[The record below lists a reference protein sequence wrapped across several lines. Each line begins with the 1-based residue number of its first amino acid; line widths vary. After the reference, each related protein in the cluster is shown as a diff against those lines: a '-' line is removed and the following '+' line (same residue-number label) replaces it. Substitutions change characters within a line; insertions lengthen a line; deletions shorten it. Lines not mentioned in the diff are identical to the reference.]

1 MATTQQAAGKPIAQ
15 RIPVE
20 KSYLP
25 ALVLLAGW
33 LLPGAGHL
41 LLGKWVRALLLF
53 ISVLGM
59 YLIGLGLLG
68 KVYTPNL
75 SDILDTLGFL
85 GQLGMGLL
93 YLFARWFG
101 WGAASMV
108 NTLSDYGTK
117 FLIVAGL
124 LNIISAVDAHSLANG
139 RKAS

>member
-1 MATTQQAAGKPIAQ
+1 MATTPQATAKPIAQ
-15 RIPVE
+15 SIPGE

-25 ALVLLAGW
+25 ALVLIAGW
-33 LLPGAGHL
+33 LIPGAGHL

-53 ISVLGM
+53 VSVLGM

-93 YLFARWFG
+93 YFIARWFG
-101 WGAASMV
+101 LGAASMV

>member
-1 MATTQQAAGKPIAQ
+1 MAQT
-15 RIPVE
+15 IPGE

-25 ALVLLAGW
+25 ALVLVAGW
-33 LLPGAGHL
+33 LVPGAGHL

-53 ISVLGM
+53 VSVLGM

-93 YLFARWFG
+93 YLMARWFG

-124 LNIISAVDAHSLANG
+124 LNIISSVDAHSLANG